1 MKIKIQKEDIAG
13 AVADVARFADRRSAT
28 LPVLSGILIVAGDD
42 GIRLRATNLET
53 GIDRAIEGEV
63 GEAGIVAV
71 PAQVLREITSSF
83 SGSGSVTLEQSGDTL
98 KVSAGSGKSVI
109 KTLSADD
116 FPVLPF
122 PESPKASFSIAGA
135 ALKSLIG
142 AVAGCASS
150 STIRPELASVL
161 LKAES
166 GTLKAVA
173 TDSFRLAEKS
183 VTPGGSI
190 EPFSILIPAKNAADI
205 AQTIPDGEVSVALD
219 DHQCA
224 FSWPQGMLTTRLV
237 AGTYPDY
244 AAIIP
249 KSFAAEATLLRK
261 DFEAALRRATV
272 FSDSFQ
278 KVRLSLD
285 PSEKKVSFA
294 AQNNDVG
301 TADESV
307 SGTVS
312 GDAVELSF
320 NHRYLSAPLPL
331 IAAESVTLSA
341 SGIGRPLVIR
351 GAGDAS
357 YLYLVMPMN
366 Q

>member
-1 MKIKIQKEDIAG
+1 
-13 AVADVARFADRRSAT
+13 
-28 LPVLSGILIVAGDD
+28 
-42 GIRLRATNLET
+42 
-53 GIDRAIEGEV
+53 
-63 GEAGIVAV
+63 
-71 PAQVLREITSSF
+71 
-83 SGSGSVTLEQSGDTL
+83 
-98 KVSAGSGKSVI
+98 
-109 KTLSADD
+109 
-116 FPVLPF
+116 
-122 PESPKASFSIAGA
+122 
-135 ALKSLIG
+135 
-142 AVAGCASS
+142 
-150 STIRPELASVL
+150 
-161 LKAES
+161 
-166 GTLKAVA
+166 
-173 TDSFRLAEKS
+173 
-183 VTPGGSI
+183 
-190 EPFSILIPAKNAADI
+190 
-205 AQTIPDGEVSVALD
+205 
-219 DHQCA
+219 
-224 FSWPQGMLTTRLV
+224 MLTTRLV

-285 PSEKKVSFA
+285 PSGKKVSFS

-307 SGTVS
+307 SATIS

-331 IAAESVTLSA
+331 ITAESVTLSA